1 MCTNT
6 ISLTECFVPRTR
18 KNKWMLSVFTIC
30 ISGASLF
37 VITLHAVFYNID
49 IVLNTEDE
57 RIDLMMEEV

>member
-1 MCTNT
+1 
-6 ISLTECFVPRTR
+6 
-18 KNKWMLSVFTIC
+18 MLSVFTIC

-37 VITLHAVFYNID
+37 IITLHAVFYNID